1 VAAGR
6 SDRGSGKVGTALS
19 DSLPLEN
26 QKLICLSPKV
36 MDQIES
42 LRKAGTMGV
51 LLAGKAEAIIFR
63 LKSGEAWQADR
74 RVAPRTAHGEKR
86 IRKCVKYDLGWGFRL
101 ITLLRNDVLCI
112 CYLGPHDQCDRWLAD
127 NSRLKEV
134 DSGRST
140 LYQVATQK
148 LREGSP
154 YFANEN
160 LSEALDD
167 LDQRLRELSDQSL
180 RRIFCGLV
188 EARKRAGAWN
198 DQKLYRKREKASR

>member
-6 SDRGSGKVGTALS
+6 SVRENGKVGTALNE
-19 DSLPLEN
+19 SLPLEN

-42 LRKAGTMGV
+42 LRKAGTMGI
-51 LLAGKAEAIIFR
+51 LLAGKAEAIIAR

-74 RVAPRTAHGEKR
+74 KVAPRTAHGEKR
-86 IRKCVKYDLGWGFRL
+86 IRKCIKYDLGWGFRL
-101 ITLLRNDVLCI
+101 ITLLRNDVLYI

-134 DSGRST
+134 EFGRSA
-140 LYQVATQK
+140 LYQAATQTLK
-148 LREGSP
+148 EDSSYLEKEDR
-154 YFANEN
+154 
-160 LSEALDD
+160 SEALDD
-167 LDQRLRELSDQSL
+167 LDERLRELSDQSL

-188 EARKRAGAWN
+188 EARKKTSFSGH
-198 DQKLYRKREKASR
+198 RK

>member
-1 VAAGR
+1 
-6 SDRGSGKVGTALS
+6 LNEP
-19 DSLPLEN
+19 LPLEN
-26 QKLICLSPKV
+26 QKRICLSPKV

-51 LLAGKAEAIIFR
+51 LLAGKAEAIICR

-74 RVAPRTAHGEKR
+74 KVAPRTAHGEKR

-101 ITLLRNDVLCI
+101 ITLLRNDVLYI

-134 DSGRST
+134 DFGRST
-140 LYQVATQK
+140 FYQVATQK
-148 LREGSP
+148 L
-154 YFANEN
+154 NEDGLHPEN
-160 LSEALDD
+160 SSEELDD
-167 LDQRLRELSDQSL
+167 LDQRLQELPDRSL

-188 EARKRAGAWN
+188 EARKRTGAWS
-198 DQKLYRKREKASR
+198 DQKLYKRRERANH

>member
-1 VAAGR
+1 
-6 SDRGSGKVGTALS
+6 
-19 DSLPLEN
+19 
-26 QKLICLSPKV
+26 
-36 MDQIES
+36 
-42 LRKAGTMGV
+42 MGV
-51 LLAGKAEAIIFR
+51 LLAEKAEAIISR
-63 LKSGEAWQADR
+63 LKSGEPWQSDR
-74 RVAPRTAHGEKR
+74 RIAPRTAHGEKR

-112 CYLGPHDQCDRWLAD
+112 CFLGPHDQCDRWLAD

-134 DSGRST
+134 DFGRNT
-140 LYQVATQK
+140 LYRVATQK

-167 LDQRLRELSDQSL
+167 LDKRLRELSDQSL

-188 EARKRAGAWN
+188 EARKRTGAWN
-198 DQKLYRKREKASR
+198 DQKLYRRREKASR